1 MFTNLAFA
9 KWSTLLQPVAIPA
22 TIHPTAT
29 TLVSTWCTIRPIEQ
43 LFTSAKCQI
52 PFSSW
57 PTSG

>member
-9 KWSTLLQPVAIPA
+9 KWSTLLQPVATPA
-22 TIHPTAT
+22 TIHPKAT

-52 PFSSW
+52 PFSS
-57 PTSG
+57 